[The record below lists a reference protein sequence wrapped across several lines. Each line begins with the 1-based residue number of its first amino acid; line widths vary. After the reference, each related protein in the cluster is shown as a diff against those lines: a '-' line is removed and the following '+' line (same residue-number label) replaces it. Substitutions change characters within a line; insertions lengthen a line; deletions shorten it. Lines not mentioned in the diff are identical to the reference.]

1 METTYIEHNGKQY
14 EVKEP
19 TIKTWKN
26 VMIFKDLLDEE
37 EMSVKMISEVT
48 GLSVKEV
55 KEADALE
62 IRIAGDKLWRYLNQE
77 SKQLHR
83 TIEHNGTTYDLVDV
97 NKISFGQFVDIDTFM
112 KKDDSYKIANL
123 NELAA
128 YLYCEQGIKYGDSD
142 IKKRIEEFKDLRV
155 KYIESAV
162 FFFVE
167 FGKGIARAYPALFQE
182 QDDVVDNENE
192 NSFGKFWGWYAA
204 IAFLAENKVWQVD
217 SVTNLSLMAC
227 LNHLSYLVDVNNEK
241 EKLNKQQ
248 QPIS

>member
-1 METTYIEHNGKQY
+1 METTYIEHKGKQY

-83 TIEHNGTTYDLVDV
+83 TIEHNGITYDLVDV

-128 YLYCEQGIKYGDSD
+128 YLYCEQDIKYGDSD

-162 FFFVE
+162 FFLLSLGRGLHELTQLYSKSKTMWWIMRTRIALASFGDGMQQLLSSQKTK
-167 FGKGIARAYPALFQE
+167 FGKLIVLLTFPLWL
-182 QDDVVDNENE
+182 V
-192 NSFGKFWGWYAA
+192 S
-204 IAFLAENKVWQVD
+204 II
-217 SVTNLSLMAC
+217 C
-227 LNHLSYLVDVNNEK
+227 LTLWMLITRRKN
-241 EKLNKQQ
+241 
-248 QPIS
+248 

>member
-162 FFFVE
+162 FFLLSLGRGLHELTQLYSKSKTMWWIMRTRIALASFGDGMQQLLSSQKTK
-167 FGKGIARAYPALFQE
+167 FGK
-182 QDDVVDNENE
+182 
-192 NSFGKFWGWYAA
+192 
-204 IAFLAENKVWQVD
+204 
-217 SVTNLSLMAC
+217 LMVLLTFPLWLVSIIC
-227 LNHLSYLVDVNNEK
+227 LTLWMLITRRKN
-241 EKLNKQQ
+241 
-248 QPIS
+248 